1 MQPASRQAQHGWGR
15 RSAPS
20 VLRPP
25 SRHLA
30 RLRRAPATG
39 GCRAIGI
46 GTALDLDPDCDCDPD
61 TARLG
66 YFGAALRARTLARPL
81 CVLGPIPGRFAMALL
96 LALAIALTGGCGGLV
111 FDPSRRVGDTSGHI
125 TDTNRR
131 PVPTGTGVQQ
141 PASIAIGDELPQQG
155 DSVRRGTGAFVRQVG
170 PAGVDTTP
178 GDVTLNFD
186 GTDIREVVKVILGDL
201 LGVNY
206 VLNPQVSGS
215 VSLQTG
221 RPLRRDMLIPTLET
235 LLRMNNAA
243 LVDNAGTYE
252 VVPLNN
258 AVQGRIV
265 PQLGQSSRALPE
277 GYSVQVVPLRYIGAE
292 EMASIL
298 EPLAPEGS
306 LVRTDTLRNLIL
318 VAGTSPEMSNLLD
331 TIQVFDVDW
340 MSGLSV
346 GFFVLEYAKAT
357 DVVTQ
362 METLLAGGD
371 GPNPLSGIF
380 RFIPV
385 ESANAVLVVSPQQNY
400 LAQME
405 DWINRLDRAEASGST
420 AQRLFVYRVRHGD
433 AENLA
438 DVLSKLFAADGEGRG
453 TSRSVGGVAPGLG
466 QASIGGEDG
475 GEAGGGTTQ
484 RRATASTLELSSQ
497 VSIVADPV
505 NNSLLVRS
513 SPRDYKKILDA
524 LKQLDIVPLQV
535 LVEATIVEIRLT
547 GSLEYGV
554 QWRFFGLAAGGEWDA
569 ENGRNVGGYR
579 SDISLRGDT
588 EGPAQTFSATG
599 SPSTFNWSVVLRPET
614 IRATLTALAE
624 DDLVNVLSSPSVMV
638 RDNQTAEIQV
648 GEDVPIA
655 TTQQQGTTTTDRI
668 INQIEYRKTGVKLSV
683 KPRVTPGGM
692 VQMEIEQEVSD
703 VAQESGTLN
712 SPTFRTRNITSNVAV
727 RSNQAVVLGG
737 LIQDARED
745 GKSGIPGL
753 YRAPL
758 IGPLF
763 GETSRRAL
771 RTELVVVLTPR
782 VIASDGDIETV
793 TRDFREKVRNL
804 DTRF

>member
-1 MQPASRQAQHGWGR
+1 M
-15 RSAPS
+15 
-20 VLRPP
+20 
-25 SRHLA
+25 
-30 RLRRAPATG
+30 
-39 GCRAIGI
+39 
-46 GTALDLDPDCDCDPD
+46 
-61 TARLG
+61 
-66 YFGAALRARTLARPL
+66 
-81 CVLGPIPGRFAMALL
+81 
-96 LALAIALTGGCGGLV
+96 
-111 FDPSRRVGDTSGHI
+111 FDPSNRVGESSGHI
-125 TDTNRR
+125 TDPNRR
-131 PVPTGTGVQQ
+131 PRPTSTGLEQS
-141 PASIAIGDELPQQG
+141 ASIAIGDDLPQQG
-155 DSVRRGTGAFVRQVG
+155 STMRRGTGTFVRKVA

-186 GTDIREVVKVILGDL
+186 GTDIREVVKVVLGDL

-206 VLNPQVSGS
+206 VLDPQVSGS

-252 VVPLNN
+252 VVPLSS
-258 AVQGRIV
+258 AVEGRIV

-298 EPLAPEGS
+298 EPVAPEGS
-306 LVRTDTLRNLIL
+306 VVRTDTLRNLLI
-318 VAGTSPEMSNLLD
+318 VAGTSPEMSNLLE
-331 TIQVFDVDW
+331 TVQVFDVDW

-362 METLLAGGD
+362 LETLLADGD
-371 GPNPLSGIF
+371 GASPLKGIF

-385 ESANAVLVVSPQQNY
+385 ESANAVLAVSPQQSY
-400 LAQME
+400 LAQMQ
-405 DWINRLDRAEASGST
+405 DWIDRLDRAEASGST

-438 DVLSKLFAADGEGRG
+438 DVLSKLFASDREEVAA
-453 TSRSVGGVAPGLG
+453 SRSIGGVAPGLR

-475 GEAGGGTTQ
+475 GDGPGGGTSL

-547 GSLEYGV
+547 GNLRYGV
-554 QWRFFGLAAGGEWDA
+554 QWRFLGLAAGGDWDPV
-569 ENGRNVGGYR
+569 NTRNDGGYR
-579 SDISLRGDT
+579 SDISLRDSAG
-588 EGPAQTFSATG
+588 GPAQTYPG
-599 SPSTFNWSVVLRPET
+599 FNWSVVLRPDT
-614 IRATLTALAE
+614 IRATLSALAE

-655 TTQQQGTTTTDRI
+655 TTQQQGTATTDRI
-668 INQIEYRKTGVKLSV
+668 VNQIEYRKTGVKLSV

-737 LIQDARED
+737 LIQDSSEN
-745 GKSGIPGL
+745 GKSGVPGL

-763 GETSRRAL
+763 GETARRAL

-782 VIASDGDIETV
+782 VIASDSDIETV

>member
-1 MQPASRQAQHGWGR
+1 MQHPEVTRQVQR
-15 RSAPS
+15 RRPVWSGSAP
-20 VLRPP
+20 LR
-25 SRHLA
+25 
-30 RLRRAPATG
+30 T
-39 GCRAIGI
+39 GI
-46 GTALDLDPDCDCDPD
+46 G
-61 TARLG
+61 RH
-66 YFGAALRARTLARPL
+66 RA
-81 CVLGPIPGRFAMALL
+81 GRIMALL
-96 LALAIALTGGCGGLV
+96 AAAVMVLVTAGCGSGGLV
-111 FDPSRRVGDTSGHI
+111 FDPSKRVGSPKGHI
-125 TDTNRR
+125 TDPKRR
-131 PVPTGTGVQQ
+131 ALPTGADARQ
-141 PASIAIGDELPQQG
+141 PQSIALGDDLPEAG
-155 DSVRRGTGAFVRQVG
+155 DSVRRGTGTFVRRVS
-170 PAGVDTTP
+170 PPSVDTTP

-206 VLNPQVSGS
+206 VLDPAVSGS

-277 GYSVQVVPLRYIGAE
+277 GYSVQVVPLNYIGAE

-306 LVRTDTLRNLIL
+306 MVRTDTLRNLI
-318 VAGTSPEMSNLLD
+318 VIAGTSPEMSNLLD

-346 GFFVLEYAKAT
+346 GFFVLEYAQAA

-362 METLLAGGD
+362 METLLADGD
-371 GPNPLSGIF
+371 GANPFSGIF

-385 ESANAVLVVSPQQNY
+385 ETANAVLVVSPQQSY

-405 DWINRLDRAEASGST
+405 DWIDRLDRAEASGST
-420 AQRLFVYRVRHGD
+420 TQRLFVYRVRHGD

-438 DVLSKLFAADGEGRG
+438 DVLTKLFAGEDGGG
-453 TSRSVGGVAPGLG
+453 GSRSVGGVAPGLQ
-466 QASIGGEDG
+466 QASIGGDDG
-475 GEAGGGTTQ
+475 GQGAGGGTAT
-484 RRATASTLELSSQ
+484 RRATASTVELSSQ
-497 VSIVADPV
+497 VSIVADTV

-535 LVEATIVEIRLT
+535 LVEATIVEIQLT
-547 GSLEYGV
+547 GNLRYGV
-554 QWRFFGLAAGGEWDA
+554 QWRFFGLAEGGEFVD
-569 ENGRNVGGYR
+569 GRNQGGYR
-579 SDISLRGDT
+579 SDISLRESAD
-588 EGPAQTFSATG
+588 GPAQTFPG
-599 SPSTFNWSVVLRPET
+599 FNWSVVLRPDT
-614 IRATLTALAE
+614 IRATLSALAE

-638 RDNQTAEIQV
+638 RDNQTAEIRV

-655 TTQQQGTTTTDRI
+655 TTQQQGTSVTDRVV
-668 INQIEYRKTGVKLSV
+668 NQIEYRNTGVILSV
-683 KPRVTPGGM
+683 KPRVTPGGL
-692 VQMEIEQEVSD
+692 VQMEIEQEVSS
-703 VAQESGTLN
+703 VAQASGTLN
-712 SPTFRTRNITSNVAV
+712 SPTFRTREITSNVAV

-737 LIQDARED
+737 LIEDRSED
-745 GKSGIPGL
+745 GKSGVPGL

-763 GETSRRAL
+763 GQTSRQAA

-782 VIASDGDIETV
+782 VIASDADVEMV
-793 TRDFREKVRNL
+793 TRDFRDKVRNL

>member
-1 MQPASRQAQHGWGR
+1 MAAVASPSQPRPR
-15 RSAPS
+15 
-20 VLRPP
+20 VLLPV
-25 SRHLA
+25 L
-30 RLRRAPATG
+30 L
-39 GCRAIGI
+39 
-46 GTALDLDPDCDCDPD
+46 TALMLM
-61 TARLG
+61 LS
-66 YFGAALRARTLARPL
+66 
-81 CVLGPIPGRFAMALL
+81 
-96 LALAIALTGGCGGLV
+96 GCGGLV
-111 FDPSRRVGDTSGHI
+111 FDPSKRVGDSKGHI
-125 TDTNRR
+125 TDPQRR
-131 PVPTGTGVQQ
+131 PAPTGSAAIQRQEGIV
-141 PASIAIGDELPQQG
+141 IGDEVPDAG
-155 DSVRRGTGAFVRQVG
+155 DSVRRGSGTFVRAVS
-170 PAGVDTTP
+170 PPGVDTTP

-206 VLNPQVSGS
+206 VLDPAVSGS

-221 RPLRRDMLIPTLET
+221 RPLRRDLLIPTLET

-292 EMASIL
+292 EMSSIL

-306 LVRTDTLRNLIL
+306 VVRTDSLRNLI
-318 VAGTSPEMSNLLD
+318 VIAGSSPEMSNLLD

-362 METLLAGGD
+362 LQTLLAD
-371 GPNPLSGIF
+371 GEGANPFTGIF

-405 DWINRLDRAEASGST
+405 DWINRLDRAEASGSS

-438 DVLSKLFAADGEGRG
+438 DVLSQLFAGDREGG
-453 TSRSVGGVAPGLG
+453 ATSRSVGGVAPGLR
-466 QASIGGEDG
+466 QASIGGQDG
-475 GEAGGGTTQ
+475 GDGAGGGTATL
-484 RRATASTLELSSQ
+484 RATSSTLELSSQ

-547 GSLEYGV
+547 GNLRYGV
-554 QWRFFGLAAGGEWDA
+554 QWRFLGLAAGGEWDPV
-569 ENGRNVGGYR
+569 NTRNDGGYR
-579 SDISLRGDT
+579 SDISLRDSAN
-588 EGPAQTFSATG
+588 GPSQTYPG
-599 SPSTFNWSVVLRPET
+599 FNWSVVLRPDT
-614 IRATLTALAE
+614 IRATLSALAE

-655 TTQQQGTTTTDRI
+655 TTQQQGTATTDRI

-683 KPRVTPGGM
+683 KPRVTPGGL

-703 VAQESGTLN
+703 VAQDSGTLN

-737 LIQDARED
+737 LIQDSSED

-782 VIASDGDIETV
+782 VIASDSDIETV
-793 TRDFREKVRNL
+793 TRDFRDKVRNL

>member
-1 MQPASRQAQHGWGR
+1 M
-15 RSAPS
+15 
-20 VLRPP
+20 L
-25 SRHLA
+25 
-30 RLRRAPATG
+30 
-39 GCRAIGI
+39 
-46 GTALDLDPDCDCDPD
+46 
-61 TARLG
+61 
-66 YFGAALRARTLARPL
+66 PL
-81 CVLGPIPGRFAMALL
+81 MVM
-96 LALAIALTGGCGGLV
+96 LTNGCGGLI
-111 FDPSRRVGDTSGHI
+111 FDPSKRIGESTGHI

-131 PVPTGTGVQQ
+131 PLPTGTGAGQ
-141 PASIAIGDELPQQG
+141 PASIALGEELPQEKE
-155 DSVRRGTGAFVRQVG
+155 SVRRGTGTFVRQVA
-170 PAGVDTTP
+170 PPGVDTTP
-178 GDVTLNFD
+178 GDITLNFD

-206 VLNPQVSGS
+206 VLDPAVSGS

-221 RPLRRDMLIPTLET
+221 RPLRRDLLIPTLEM

-252 VVPLNN
+252 VVPLSN
-258 AVQGRIV
+258 AIQGRIV

-306 LVRTDTLRNLIL
+306 VVRTDNLRNLI
-318 VAGTSPEMSNLLD
+318 VIAGTSPEMSNLLD

-340 MSGLSV
+340 MAGLSV

-362 METLLAGGD
+362 LQTLLAD
-371 GPNPLSGIF
+371 DNGPNPLNGIF

-385 ESANAVLVVSPQQNY
+385 ESANAVLVVSPQQSY

-405 DWINRLDRAEASGST
+405 DWIDRLDRAEASGST

-438 DVLSKLFAADGEGRG
+438 DVLSKLFAGETEGG
-453 TSRSVGGVAPGLG
+453 SSRSIGGVAPGMSET
-466 QASIGGEDG
+466 SIGGEDG
-475 GEAGGGTTQ
+475 GEGSFGGGTTTPL
-484 RRATASTLELSSQ
+484 RATASTLELSSQ

-547 GSLEYGV
+547 GNLKYGV
-554 QWRFFGLAAGGEWDA
+554 QWRFFGLAAGGKWDS
-569 ENGRNVGGYR
+569 ENTRNVGGYR
-579 SDISLRGDT
+579 SDISYRGTDN
-588 EGPAQTFSATG
+588 GPAQSFEPNGT
-599 SPSTFNWSVVLRPET
+599 PSTFNWSVVLRPDT
-614 IRATLTALAE
+614 IRATLSALAQ
-624 DDLVNVLSSPSVMV
+624 DNLVNVLSSPSVMV

-648 GEDVPIA
+648 GDDVPIA
-655 TTQQQGTTTTDRI
+655 TSQQQGTSTTDRI
-668 INQIEYRKTGVKLSV
+668 INQIEYRKTGVMLSV

-692 VQMEIEQEVSD
+692 VQMEIEQQVST
-703 VAQESGTLN
+703 VAQESGALN

-737 LIQDARED
+737 LIQDNKVD

-758 IGPLF
+758 LGPLF
-763 GETSRRAL
+763 GQTSHDAE

-782 VIASDGDIETV
+782 VIASDSDIETV